1 MRENAIDD
9 HVGGCPST
17 VVVLAL
23 FAAAEHLADDIWR
36 SHFADAFAQLVVTWM
51 DHDGRIKLVA
61 HFRSGN

>member
-23 FAAAEHLADDIWR
+23 LATAEHLADHIRR
-36 SHFADAFAQLVVTWM
+36 SHFADALAQLVVTGM
-51 DHDGRIKLVA
+51 DHDGRMKLVA